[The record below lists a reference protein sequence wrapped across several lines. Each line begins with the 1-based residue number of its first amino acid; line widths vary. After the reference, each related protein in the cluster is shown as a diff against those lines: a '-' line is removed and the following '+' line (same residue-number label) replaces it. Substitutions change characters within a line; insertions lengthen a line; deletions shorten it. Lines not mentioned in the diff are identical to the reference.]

1 MGKNKNKK
9 YTEEQIEFVKDLVVK
24 GESVTRST
32 MMMCLEFNLDY
43 NENIGRRF
51 RKIMQ
56 NRGVTNNVAVI
67 EETDVFKEAQHAEEV
82 PPSYNP
88 ALATKQPRRKITRQ
102 RLILEE
108 WQKIFD
114 SIAAFIYTPSVEVT
128 SSFIDQEIEESCS

>member
-9 YTEEQIEFVKDLVVK
+9 YTEEQIEFVKNLVEK

-56 NRGVTNNVAVI
+56 NRGVTNNVVVI
-67 EETDVFKEAQHAEEV
+67 EETDVFKEAQ
-82 PPSYNP
+82 SYVYVFEN
-88 ALATKQPRRKITRQ
+88 I
-102 RLILEE
+102 
-108 WQKIFD
+108 
-114 SIAAFIYTPSVEVT
+114 
-128 SSFIDQEIEESCS
+128 CN